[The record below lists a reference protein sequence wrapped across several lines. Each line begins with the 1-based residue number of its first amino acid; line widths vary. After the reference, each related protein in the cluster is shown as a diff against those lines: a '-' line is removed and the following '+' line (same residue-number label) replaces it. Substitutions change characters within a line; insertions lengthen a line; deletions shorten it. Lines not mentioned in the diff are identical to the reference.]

1 MYAFEKEKT
10 QQHKNT
16 NTLTLR
22 GGVRALTAYIIAFA
36 VIFSQIDVN
45 VFSDN

>member
-1 MYAFEKEKT
+1 MYALEKEKT

-22 GGVRALTAYIIAFA
+22 GGGTGFNCLYYSPCAD
-36 VIFSQIDVN
+36 IFTD
-45 VFSDN
+45 

>member
-1 MYAFEKEKT
+1 MYVLEKEKI

-22 GGVRALTAYIIAFA
+22 GGTGFNCLYYSPCAD
-36 VIFSQIDVN
+36 IFTD
-45 VFSDN
+45 